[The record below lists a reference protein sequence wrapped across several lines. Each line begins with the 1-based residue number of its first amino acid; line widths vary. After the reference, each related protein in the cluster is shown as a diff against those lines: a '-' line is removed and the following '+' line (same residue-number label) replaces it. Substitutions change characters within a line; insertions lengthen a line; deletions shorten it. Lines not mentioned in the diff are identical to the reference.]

1 MSSLIVSGD
10 IYQYSVD
17 DILYRIQQ
25 SKPSLIE
32 VNSGGGEV
40 FSGWQLGNKI
50 NELGID
56 TICTGLAGSIASF
69 ILLSGK
75 KVTMMQNSMLMIH
88 KASVYNYGNADYL
101 EKMAEDLKII
111 DNLLADFYTNTILK
125 RKGGDAKDV
134 KKNIVKM
141 MEAETFITPQE
152 ALDLGLIDEIKEQNV
167 ENSNNKYYT
176 NFLNSLNPNNKM
188 EQKQKDAN
196 GLLNHLADFFRP
208 KNEATVEPKEVES
221 KETSTLEDTLQSL
234 NDTVSK
240 LSERIGTLE
249 NSLTSKESEV
259 ENLKIENESLKSEKT
274 NLENS
279 LQDANTKVEV
289 LDSMRVTTPS
299 TTKQF
304 SNSAEPTFDE
314 FKKTLQYPAYVNS
327 DYSRT
332 KYAKQEFNKKYPQ
345 S

>member
-125 RKGGDAKDV
+125 RKGGDVKEV
-134 KKNIVKM
+134 KKKIVKM
-141 MEAETFITPQE
+141 MEAETFIEPQE
-152 ALDLGLIDEIKEQNV
+152 ALDLGLIDDIKEQTI
-167 ENSNNKYYT
+167 ENSNKYYT

-188 EQKQKDAN
+188 EHNRKDAN

-208 KNEATVEPKEVES
+208 KNETVTVEPKEVDG
-221 KETSTLEDTLQSL
+221 KETSTLEATLQSL

-249 NSLTSKESEV
+249 NALTTKESEV

-279 LQDANTKVEV
+279 LQEANTKVEV
-289 LDSMRVTTPS
+289 LDSMRTQTS
-299 TTKQF
+299 NHKKQI
-304 SNSAEPTFDE
+304 SNSDKNDFEE
-314 FKKTLQYPAYVNS
+314 FKKGLSYPQHLS
-327 DYSRT
+327 KTGRDF
-332 KYAKQEFNKKYPQ
+332 YAKQQYKKIQESQ